1 MRTFWKIEMDYI
13 SVSEAAK
20 KWEISERRV
29 QKLCEE
35 SRIDGIQKF
44 GRSWMIPKT
53 ANKPIDLRR
62 KDNSSQ

>member
-1 MRTFWKIEMDYI
+1 MEDRNGLHI
-13 SVSEAAK
+13 SQRSGA

-62 KDNSSQ
+62 KDNSSPKGR